1 MKAIKMDIPST
12 AGAQAAKGLQLTDS
26 KGQEPEES
34 GFLGLFSS
42 LQTTT
47 QEAENQAAEI
57 AIDVETGK
65 PLPED
70 GEVLPDFIQVNV
82 LEVAESDTVAITG
95 GPLLTVGEVPVISDN
110 QPDAVMP
117 VPVPVANTPDEQMA
131 AVVKGSVLPVF
142 SNAIP
147 LENPV
152 EESVVTTAAKNTE
165 FTIKQIPEITAAYL
179 KEGQTL
185 VAKKELPAVKFPS
198 QLTHSNIAT
207 QISEGDLDP
216 RLLGVTNRQPLKP
229 EIDTPLAEEP
239 VIAEKKVE
247 PFQALR
253 MANARVAIESGSFS
267 ESLAANAVNTE
278 TRTASG
284 TGSLLRSEQTA
295 FSPEPQAPLTLSL
308 RQTNWSQSLS
318 SNVLWMVKEDLQ
330 TATIR
335 VKPAELG
342 PLNIQVSVQQEQL
355 NVSISANQAVTREM
369 LEAALPKLREQF
381 IAQGFSQ
388 VNVDISDQGKS
399 QSGQQELAENNS
411 RETPVFS
418 SVEEAHDQEENISL
432 LQQSIHNSL
441 LDTFA

>member
-1 MKAIKMDIPST
+1 MKMDIPSSG
-12 AGAQAAKGLQLTDS
+12 GAQAVQGLQLTDS
-26 KGQEPEES
+26 NEQASAEG

-42 LQTTT
+42 LQTAS
-47 QEAENQAAEI
+47 QEAENQAAEMTVD
-57 AIDVETGK
+57 AETGK

-70 GEVLPDFIQVNV
+70 GELLPDFIQVNAF
-82 LEVAESDTVAITG
+82 EAAESNTSVTDE
-95 GPLLTVGEVPVISDN
+95 PSLLVNEMPAVSTHKSDIVVPATA
-110 QPDAVMP
+110 PAV
-117 VPVPVANTPDEQMA
+117 NTTDEQL
-131 AVVKGSVLPVF
+131 AVAVKGGALPVF
-142 SNAIP
+142 SNASP

-152 EESVVTTAAKNTE
+152 DETAVTTAVKNTE
-165 FTIKQIPEITAAYL
+165 LAARQLPEITAAYL
-179 KEGQTL
+179 KEGQAL
-185 VAKKELPAVKFPS
+185 AVKKELPAVKLPS

-207 QISEGDLDP
+207 RIAEGDVEP
-216 RLLGVTNRQPLKP
+216 QLLETMTHQPLKSEMETVLP
-229 EIDTPLAEEP
+229 EDQIVT
-239 VIAEKKVE
+239 EKKVE
-247 PFQALR
+247 VFQAINS
-253 MANARVAIESGSFS
+253 ANAKVAIESGRFS
-267 ESLAANAVNTE
+267 ESLAANTVNTE

-284 TGSLLRSEQTA
+284 TGTLLRSETAA

-308 RQTNWSQSLS
+308 RQANWDKSLS
-318 SNVLWMVKEDLQ
+318 GNVQWMVKEDLQ

-388 VNVDISDQGKS
+388 VNVDISDQGKP
-399 QSGQQELAENNS
+399 QSGQEGLAENH
-411 RETPVFS
+411 RGEAPVFAS
-418 SVEEAHDQEENISL
+418 AVEDQDQEENISL